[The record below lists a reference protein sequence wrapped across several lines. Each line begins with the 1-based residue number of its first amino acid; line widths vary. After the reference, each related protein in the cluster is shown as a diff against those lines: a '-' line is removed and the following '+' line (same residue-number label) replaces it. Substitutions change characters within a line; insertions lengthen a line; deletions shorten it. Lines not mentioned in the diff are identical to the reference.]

1 MIVSIMQPYFFP
13 YIGYFQLIAESDIF
27 VFHDDVQYIKSGWVN
42 RNRIMNRNGDPI
54 WITLPVAAASHER
67 NINERIYI
75 FSKEKNK
82 IIQKIKNNYSNSKY
96 FKIYDYF
103 IQSIMEFSNSNVADF
118 NVNLIQ
124 SIMERLGYST
134 KFVRSSEIQ
143 GLKRLTGQA
152 RVIAICQRLGATR
165 YVNPI
170 GGAALYD
177 GATFR
182 DHGLDLSFFES
193 SIAPRPGDCPYL
205 SFIHTLFCDGAPA
218 SLRRDGGQPVAP
230 H

>member
-1 MIVSIMQPYFFP
+1 MQPYFFP

-27 VFHDDVQYIKSGWVN
+27 VFHDDVQYIKGGWIN
-42 RNRIMNRNGDPI
+42 RNRILTLDGDPI
-54 WITLPVAAASHER
+54 WITLPVAAASHKR
-67 NINERIYI
+67 NINERLYI
-75 FSKEKNK
+75 LDKKNNR
-82 IIQKIKNNYSNSKY
+82 IIQKIEHCYNKSKY
-96 FKIYDYF
+96 FDNYILL
-103 IQSIMEFSNSNVADF
+103 IRSIMRFSNPNVADF

-124 SIMERLGYST
+124 SITEHLGYRT
-134 KFVRSSEIQ
+134 QFVRSSEIK
-143 GLKRLTGQA
+143 GLEGLTGQA

-177 GATFR
+177 SATFR
-182 DHGLDLSFFES
+182 DHGLDLRFFES
-193 SIAPRPGDCPYL
+193 SIAPCPGDCPHL

-218 SLRRDGGQPVAP
+218 SLRRDGGHPVAQ